1 MYPLTE
7 DIKKEI
13 ISLNDKLQSIVKD
26 LKNNPEASLMELG
39 KKYNVSKQ
47 YICLVKHCM
56 GNTSSNELLDKF
68 ADILNILSIPVVIRN
83 FFEQY
88 NITTVSEL
96 ITTYTSGDLLKYAI
110 AYGKLTLYRWEMI
123 DTVCRTLIAKEK

>member
-1 MYPLTE
+1 M
-7 DIKKEI
+7 
-13 ISLNDKLQSIVKD
+13 NDKLQSIVKE
-26 LKNNPEASLMELG
+26 LKNNPDVSLTELG

-47 YICLVKHCM
+47 YICMVKHYM
-56 GNTSSNELLDKF
+56 KNTNSSELLDKF

-88 NITTVSEL
+88 NITTADEL
-96 ITTYTSGDLLKYAI
+96 IKAYTSGDLLKYAI

>member
-1 MYPLTE
+1 M
-7 DIKKEI
+7 
-13 ISLNDKLQSIVKD
+13 NDKLQSIVKD
-26 LKNNPEASLMELG
+26 LKNNPDASLTELG

-96 ITTYTSGDLLKYAI
+96 ITAYTSGDLLKYAI